1 MSTIGSVVITPDF
14 IDHPW
19 VPLQSA
25 HLQNNFVKIHW
36 PDGAHLQAYSLWLA
50 ENSEGIGVEP
60 LVRESLIDPADLPAA
75 DALVDASVDQ
85 QGALLLRPRLGK
97 CRCSVPVPVVMCR
110 CPWLTR

>member
-1 MSTIGSVVITPDF
+1 MSTIGSRVITPDF

-25 HLQNNFVKIHW
+25 CLQNNFVKIDW

-85 QGALLLRPRLGK
+85 QT
-97 CRCSVPVPVVMCR
+97 
-110 CPWLTR
+110 WLIHVHTSGSTSATPFEHI